1 MKPKKT
7 IIIAGSKGIGKGIY
21 KHLKKISESTI
32 ALSSKDF
39 DTSNIENANKF
50 VKKYKSADVLV
61 LNTGGPPPINF
72 YKISN
77 EEWLY
82 YFNQLFLSFAIILR
96 DFKIKKNGFIFLI
109 SSFHIREINPKLVI
123 SNSLRIAF
131 WSLLKSLTETYAE
144 KNITTINIAPGP
156 IDTDR
161 IRKLNKDIMTLESKL
176 PLKRLGT
183 TDEIGE
189 LVKNIVLKDIKY
201 VNGTTIFVD
210 GGKSK
215 SLF

>member
-61 LNTGGPPPINF
+61 LNTGGPPPTNF

-189 LVKNIVLKDIKY
+189 LVKNIVLKDIK
-201 VNGTTIFVD
+201 
-210 GGKSK
+210 SS
-215 SLF
+215 SLFFMR

>member
-1 MKPKKT
+1 MKPKKS
-7 IIIAGSKGIGKGIY
+7 IIIAGSKGIGKGIA
-21 KHLKKISESTI
+21 KHLKTISKETI

-39 DTSNIENANKF
+39 NTSKIQDTNKF
-50 VKKYKSADVLV
+50 IKKYKSADVLV
-61 LNTGGPPPINF
+61 LNTGGPPPVNF
-72 YKISN
+72 YAISN
-77 EEWLY
+77 NDWIN

-96 DFKIKKNGFIFLI
+96 DFKVNKNGFIFLI

-123 SNSLRIAF
+123 SNSLRVAF
-131 WSLLKSLTETYAE
+131 WSLLKSLTNTYAE

-161 IRKLNKDIMTLESKL
+161 VRRLNTDIQGLENKL
-176 PLKRLGT
+176 PLKRLGK

-201 VNGTTIFVD
+201 INGTTIFMD
-210 GGKSK
+210 GGMSK
-215 SLF
+215 SIF

>member
-1 MKPKKT
+1 MRPKKT
-7 IIIAGSKGIGKGIY
+7 IIIAGSKGIGKVIY

-61 LNTGGPPPINF
+61 LNTGGPPPTHF
-72 YKISN
+72 YTISN

-161 IRKLNKDIMTLESKL
+161 IRKLNKDIMTLVSKL

>member
-1 MKPKKT
+1 MKPKKS
-7 IIIAGSKGIGKGIY
+7 IIIAGSRGIGRGIA
-21 KHLKKISESTI
+21 KHLQTISKETI

-39 DTSNIENANKF
+39 DTSKIHDANKF

-61 LNTGGPPPINF
+61 LNTGGPPPTDF
-72 YKISN
+72 YTISN
-77 EEWLY
+77 DDWLN

-96 DFKIKKNGFIFLI
+96 DFKINKNGFIFLI
-109 SSFHIREINPKLVI
+109 SSFHIREINPNLII
-123 SNSLRIAF
+123 SNSLRVAF
-131 WSLLKSLTETYAE
+131 WSLLKSLTDTYAE
-144 KNITTINIAPGP
+144 KNITTVNIAPGP

-161 IRKLNKDIMTLESKL
+161 IRNLNNDIQKLKNKL

-201 VNGTTIFVD
+201 INGTTIFMD

-215 SLF
+215 TLF

>member
-61 LNTGGPPPINF
+61 LNTGGPPPTNF

-161 IRKLNKDIMTLESKL
+161 IRKLNKDIKTLQSKL

>member
-21 KHLKKISESTI
+21 KHLKKISEKTI

-61 LNTGGPPPINF
+61 LNTGGPPPTNF

-77 EEWLY
+77 EEWIY

-161 IRKLNKDIMTLESKL
+161 IRKLNKDIKTLQSKL

>member
-61 LNTGGPPPINF
+61 LNTGGPPPTNF

-96 DFKIKKNGFIFLI
+96 DFKVL
-109 SSFHIREINPKLVI
+109 PK
-123 SNSLRIAF
+123 
-131 WSLLKSLTETYAE
+131 
-144 KNITTINIAPGP
+144 
-156 IDTDR
+156 
-161 IRKLNKDIMTLESKL
+161 
-176 PLKRLGT
+176 
-183 TDEIGE
+183 
-189 LVKNIVLKDIKY
+189 
-201 VNGTTIFVD
+201 
-210 GGKSK
+210 
-215 SLF
+215 

>member
-1 MKPKKT
+1 MKPKKS
-7 IIIAGSKGIGKGIY
+7 IIIAGSKGIGKGIA
-21 KHLKKISESTI
+21 KHLKTISKETI

-39 DTSNIENANKF
+39 NTSKIQDTNKF
-50 VKKYKSADVLV
+50 IKKYKSADVLV
-61 LNTGGPPPINF
+61 LNTGGPPPVNF
-72 YKISN
+72 YAISN
-77 EEWLY
+77 NDWIN

-96 DFKIKKNGFIFLI
+96 DFKVNKNGFIFLI

-123 SNSLRIAF
+123 SNSLRVAF
-131 WSLLKSLTETYAE
+131 WSLLKSLTNTYAE

-161 IRKLNKDIMTLESKL
+161 LRRLNADIQGLKNKL
-176 PLKRLGT
+176 PLKRLGK

-201 VNGTTIFVD
+201 INGTTIFMD

-215 SLF
+215 TLF

>member
-61 LNTGGPPPINF
+61 LNTGGPPPTNF

>member
-1 MKPKKT
+1 M
-7 IIIAGSKGIGKGIY
+7 
-21 KHLKKISESTI
+21 
-32 ALSSKDF
+32 
-39 DTSNIENANKF
+39 
-50 VKKYKSADVLV
+50 
-61 LNTGGPPPINF
+61 
-72 YKISN
+72 
-77 EEWLY
+77 
-82 YFNQLFLSFAIILR
+82 
-96 DFKIKKNGFIFLI
+96 
-109 SSFHIREINPKLVI
+109 VI

>member
-1 MKPKKT
+1 MKPKKS
-7 IIIAGSKGIGKGIY
+7 IIIAGSKGIGKGIA
-21 KHLKKISESTI
+21 KHLKTISKETI

-39 DTSNIENANKF
+39 DTSKIQDTNKF
-50 VKKYKSADVLV
+50 IKKYKSADVLV
-61 LNTGGPPPINF
+61 LNTGGPPPVNF
-72 YKISN
+72 YAISN
-77 EEWLY
+77 NDWIN

-96 DFKIKKNGFIFLI
+96 DFKVNKNGFIFLV

-123 SNSLRIAF
+123 SNSLRVAF
-131 WSLLKSLTETYAE
+131 WSLLKSLTNTYAE

-161 IRKLNKDIMTLESKL
+161 VRRLNTDIQGLENKL
-176 PLKRLGT
+176 PLKRLGK

-201 VNGTTIFVD
+201 INGTTIFMD
-210 GGKSK
+210 GGMSK
-215 SLF
+215 SIF